1 MDEPDFSL
9 KDAHICIVGLGLMGG
24 SLAIALRRALW
35 ITGIDLDPDSCEHAL
50 QSEIADAV
58 GSDLSLAARAD
69 VVILATPMQT
79 IINQIGELG
88 AIMKPDALLMDLGSV
103 KTPVV
108 QAMNALPSH
117 IRAIAGHPMCGRE
130 VSGLR
135 YATGDL
141 FQGARFILCPT
152 ERTTPE
158 ARSLA
163 IWLVQQIGA
172 VPTEMLAERH
182 DQAVAAIS
190 ALPYLLSAA
199 LTQVAGEHA
208 ETDAFIWKLAASG
221 FRDTSRLAGS
231 DPVMMRDILLTNA
244 DAVLQEVEQAKIQ
257 LDELAALI
265 RSENVQ
271 GLLHWL
277 SRAQVHR
284 HHWEE
289 SQKKK

>member
-35 ITGIDLDPDSCEHAL
+35 ITAIDPDLDVCDHAL

-58 GSDLSLAARAD
+58 GFDLSHAAKAD
-69 VVILATPMQT
+69 IVILATPMQT
-79 IINQIGELG
+79 LVRQIGELG
-88 AIMKPDALLMDLGSV
+88 GIMKAGALLMDLGSV
-103 KTPVV
+103 KKPVV
-108 QAMNALPSH
+108 EAMNALPDH
-117 IRAIAGHPMCGRE
+117 IQAIAGHPMCGRE
-130 VSGLR
+130 KAGLR
-135 YATGDL
+135 YASGDL
-141 FQGARFILCPT
+141 FQGARFVLCPT
-152 ERTTPE
+152 DRTTPE

-199 LTQVAGEHA
+199 LAQVAGEHA
-208 ETDAFIWKLAASG
+208 ESDSFIWKLAASG

-244 DAVLQEVEQAKIQ
+244 DAVLDQVEQAKTQ
-257 LDELAALI
+257 LDELAALL
-265 RSENVQ
+265 RSDNEQ

-277 SRAQVHR
+277 SRAQGHR
-284 HHWEE
+284 RQWEE
-289 SQKKK
+289 SQKNQ